1 MADNHKFDVA
11 LSFAG
16 EQREYVD
23 QVAGILQSN
32 GTTVFYDEFFKSQL
46 WGKDLTEYFKEV
58 YYSNSDWCIMFISK
72 EYVSKAWPSFER
84 KNAIAR
90 ELKVEEGEY
99 ILPVRF
105 DDTEVPGLPTTI
117 GYQDARTKSPQDIAN
132 LFLEKI
138 GKN

>member
-1 MADNHKFDVA
+1 MADNRKFDVA

-23 QVAGILQSN
+23 QVADILQSN
-32 GTTVFYDEFFKSQL
+32 GITVFYDEFFKSQL
-46 WGKDLTEYFKEV
+46 WGKDLTVYFKEV
-58 YYSNSDWCIMFISK
+58 YYSNSNWCIMFISK

-117 GYQDARTKSPQDIAN
+117 GYQDARKESPEAIAN

-138 GKN
+138 DGI

>member
-1 MADNHKFDVA
+1 MADNRKFDVA

-23 QVAGILQSN
+23 QVADILQSN
-32 GTTVFYDEFFKSQL
+32 GITVFYDEFFKSQL
-46 WGKDLTEYFKEV
+46 WGKDLTVYFKEV
-58 YYSNSDWCIMFISK
+58 YYSNSNWCIMFISK

-117 GYQDARTKSPQDIAN
+117 GYQDARKESPEDIAN

-138 GKN
+138 EN